1 MDNELLVRIR
11 LIKVSYAYSPDFTVL
26 LARIT
31 YYSRNRRLKWSCSK
45 YIITARPAK
54 QAIAPYS
61 LFLKNYARSSTKLR
75 YT

>member
-11 LIKVSYAYSPDFTVL
+11 PIKVSYAYSPDFIVL

-31 YYSRNRRLKWSCSK
+31 YYSRDRRLKWSCSK
-45 YIITARPAK
+45 CIIIARPAK

-61 LFLKNYARSSTKLR
+61 LFLKNHARSLAELR
-75 YT
+75 HT